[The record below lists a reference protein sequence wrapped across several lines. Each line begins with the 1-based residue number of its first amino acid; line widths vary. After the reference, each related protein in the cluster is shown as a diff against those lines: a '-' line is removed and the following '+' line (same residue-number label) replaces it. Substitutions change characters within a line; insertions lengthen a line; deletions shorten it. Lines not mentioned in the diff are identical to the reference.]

1 MNPTTWK
8 NYFIELLIVI
18 IGISIAFYLNN
29 LAEVKKEDRL
39 EAKYIADI
47 RADLVKDSSNLSF
60 SIKFSDQKIQRL
72 ERLLS
77 LLMSDDQ
84 RIYKDSLMS
93 QVGIIGN
100 YVFFHSES
108 FTLHSL
114 LQSGDIKLIESET
127 LKKELLRLRWMF
139 DIVERDQNNFLQAL
153 DNNYYPMVMTK
164 SDIIENKMIDEDFYY
179 GVSFKNWVAYTYN
192 DTNNMRNGYASSLKQ
207 VRKIIS
213 IIDESSN

>member
-8 NYFIELLIVI
+8 NYIIELLIVI

-29 LAEVKKEDRL
+29 LAEIKKENRL

-72 ERLLS
+72 ERLLG
-77 LLMSDDQ
+77 LLMSDGQ

-100 YVFFHSES
+100 YVFFHTES
-108 FTLHSL
+108 FTLNSL

-139 DIVERDQNNFLQAL
+139 DMIERDQNNFLQAL
-153 DNNYYPMVMTK
+153 DNNYYPMVMAK
-164 SDIIENKMIDEDFYY
+164 SDLIENKMIDEEFYY

-192 DTNNMRNGYASSLKQ
+192 DSNNMRSGYSSNLKQ

-213 IIDESSN
+213 IIDESLN

>member
-1 MNPTTWK
+1 
-8 NYFIELLIVI
+8 
-18 IGISIAFYLNN
+18 
-29 LAEVKKEDRL
+29 
-39 EAKYIADI
+39 
-47 RADLVKDSSNLSF
+47 
-60 SIKFSDQKIQRL
+60 
-72 ERLLS
+72 
-77 LLMSDDQ
+77 
-84 RIYKDSLMS
+84 MS